1 MHTYL
6 RTCVPFLEAKHEPNF
21 IFLSFCLLTFTG
33 FSGEGGAGHWFHIL
47 FVIVPIGFI
56 LYLLNKKIDDIS
68 ESLFKI
74 EAQIYKLT
82 SKLEK
87 NDKKK

>member
-1 MHTYL
+1 MN
-6 RTCVPFLEAKHEPNF
+6 PNF
-21 IFLSFCLLTFTG
+21 ISLSFCLLILTG
-33 FSGEGGAGHWFHIL
+33 CSSEGGAGHWFHIL
-47 FVIVPIGFI
+47 FVIVPLGFI

-68 ESLFKI
+68 EYLFKI
-74 EAQIYKLT
+74 EAQMSKLS

>member
-47 FVIVPIGFI
+47 FVIVLLGFI
-56 LYLLNKKIDDIS
+56 LHLLNKKIDDIS
-68 ESLFKI
+68 ES
-74 EAQIYKLT
+74 
-82 SKLEK
+82 
-87 NDKKK
+87 

>member
-1 MHTYL
+1 MN
-6 RTCVPFLEAKHEPNF
+6 PNF
-21 IFLSFCLLTFTG
+21 ISLSFCLLILTRC
-33 FSGEGGAGHWFHIL
+33 SSEGGAGHWFHIL
-47 FVIVPIGFI
+47 FVTVPLGFI
-56 LYLLNKKIDDIS
+56 LYLLNKKIDDVS

-74 EAQIYKLT
+74 EAQMSKLS

>member
-1 MHTYL
+1 M
-6 RTCVPFLEAKHEPNF
+6 FLFVKPNMNPNF
-21 IFLSFCLLTFTG
+21 ISLSFCLLILTG
-33 FSGEGGAGHWFHIL
+33 CSSEGGAGHWFHIL
-47 FVIVPIGFI
+47 FVIVPLGFI
-56 LYLLNKKIDDIS
+56 LYLLNKKIDDVS

-74 EAQIYKLT
+74 EAQMSKLS